1 MTIDHIKLLMGRF
14 YKKPVRKVCPKDR
27 RFLLH
32 QFFDVFGM
40 RQFDDL
46 REVRVGDVA
55 ILEDGD
61 LENLVARSKTDQDV
75 LGFVF
80 HGSGE
85 KHRGLQCRRYL
96 VGMWTTLVCQTAI
109 IYF

>member
-1 MTIDHIKLLMGRF
+1 MSQRQEIFASSFF
-14 YKKPVRKVCPKDR
+14 Y
-27 RFLLH
+27 
-32 QFFDVFGM
+32 VFGM

-61 LENLVARSKTDQDV
+61 LENLAARSKTDQDV
-75 LGFVF
+75 LGFLF
-80 HGSGE
+80 HVSGE